1 MLSLLPRAE
10 LSGEASELP
19 IASFKRERNNAPI
32 GRTTGQVI
40 IFLGDFFPSV
50 AETCL
55 PRAYHKTAYMYLP
68 HLSGQ
73 AQSPRSELEGTPR
86 RVFTVQS
93 PGRGELPNTQQ
104 ALPNPGGSR
113 PRVVRKAGPT
123 PWEVRTCDGCLFS
136 VQDTRLGVATT
147 LGSAVAAMCVQLV
160 DASDNLAIHMLSRI

>member
-1 MLSLLPRAE
+1 MIFFLQLQGRAC
-10 LSGEASELP
+10 LVL
-19 IASFKRERNNAPI
+19 
-32 GRTTGQVI
+32 TTR
-40 IFLGDFFPSV
+40 LH
-50 AETCL
+50 AC
-55 PRAYHKTAYMYLP
+55 MYLP
-68 HLSGQ
+68 HFSGQ
-73 AQSPRSELEGTPR
+73 ARSPRSELEGTPR